1 MRTTILAGFG
11 ALCLAAGARADDTK
25 PPQISDVRA
34 GVRGTQVQ
42 VEARITDE
50 TGVLSAICHHR
61 TPGGRVEASPMMK
74 SDLDD
79 TFRVSFPG
87 NPQTEYWIE
96 ASDLLGNGPSTYG
109 SAAKAFVVGGK
120 AAPDSSVAKAEPPPR
135 KAARPPREAKPQPEA
150 KPEPEPVAKAPEPP
164 AIQHGKVRTPP
175 PEGRDYTVRT
185 KIVSNSPVAIAMLQS
200 RPQGTANFTNT
211 PFSKAEGD
219 TWEAQIPA
227 SMARGTV
234 EYFIAAKN
242 QAGQMARQGDGDAK
256 TPYTLTFKSAGAST
270 PTASASPAVAAS
282 GRSSG
287 PFVFTDDPPA
297 RVAPGRPIL
306 VRVQVVPPTDN
317 GEMPDRV
324 AVLWR
329 GNDAQDQLTDMVR
342 DETGGWGGFKAE
354 LPPQDEGAL
363 FFQIVACDATTTR
376 CGVDTGSKR
385 KWNATAVAS
394 QAGAA
399 KPLPLDAV
407 STKAP
412 PSLPE

>member
-242 QAGQMARQGDGDAK
+242 QAGQMTRQGDGDAK
-256 TPYTLTFKSAGAST
+256 TPYTLTFKGGGGAT
-270 PTASASPAVAAS
+270 PAVAVGAMPA
-282 GRSSG
+282 G
-287 PFVFTDDPPA
+287 PKPTGPYVFSDDPPA
-297 RVAPGRPIL
+297 RAAPGRPL
-306 VRVQVVPPTDN
+306 LLRAQVVPATDS
-317 GEMPDRV
+317 GEIPDRV

-329 GNDAQDQLTDMVR
+329 GGDGQDQITDMVK
-342 DETGGWGGFKAE
+342 DDTGGWGGF
-354 LPPQDEGAL
+354 
-363 FFQIVACDATTTR
+363 
-376 CGVDTGSKR
+376 
-385 KWNATAVAS
+385 
-394 QAGAA
+394 
-399 KPLPLDAV
+399 
-407 STKAP
+407 
-412 PSLPE
+412 